1 VSSRPSSPQCPE
13 QPRAGAPRAPVQ
25 SAISGA
31 SSTNSVRTWL
41 AMLQPTTMTATGL
54 APGLPAARD
63 IVEHVLK
70 PILVGQDPL
79 STEKLWDDMFWRC
92 ATWRHTM

>member
-1 VSSRPSSPQCPE
+1 
-13 QPRAGAPRAPVQ
+13 
-25 SAISGA
+25 
-31 SSTNSVRTWL
+31 
-41 AMLQPTTMTATGL
+41 MLQPTTMTATGL